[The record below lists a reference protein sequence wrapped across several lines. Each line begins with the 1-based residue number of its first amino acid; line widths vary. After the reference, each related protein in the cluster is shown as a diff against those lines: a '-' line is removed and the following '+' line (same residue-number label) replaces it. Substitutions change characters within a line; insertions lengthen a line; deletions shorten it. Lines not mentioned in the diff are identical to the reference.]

1 MLKFSTLAVVLSFLP
16 ASGLPVL
23 AQPADSKSVNTRVLG
38 DRNVAPA
45 ARPGA
50 SAGSMKPCP
59 EYGAGFY
66 RLAGSDTC
74 VRLGGA
80 VGTDIGTS
88 SARR

>member
-1 MLKFSTLAVVLSFLP
+1 MSHAGTGLAVLASVLL
-16 ASGLPVL
+16 
-23 AQPADSKSVNTRVLG
+23 
-38 DRNVAPA
+38 APA
-45 ARPGA
+45 LASAQSSDTKGVNVRALGERTTAPTAKPGA

-88 SARR
+88 NVRR